1 MEPVGIDAV
10 EVWTGKLKLDLP
22 ETFAPAKDEDPDK
35 YRKGIGLV
43 ASSFPDLYEDIVT
56 MGANAA
62 KRLMERKGLTPEDI
76 GRIDVATESAF
87 DNSKPVSTYIAGCLE
102 QYFDGDF
109 RHANKKFD
117 TLLGDAD
124 FFGSDSFTIADIIAT
139 HCIFWATDFHEIS
152 KKAQAYLARQKARPG
167 WAASQKNR

>member
-22 ETFAPAKDEDPDK
+22 DTFAPQKGEDPDK

-43 ASSFPDLYEDIVT
+43 GSSFPDLHEDIVT

-62 KRLMERKGLTPEDI
+62 KRLMDRKGLTPEDI

-87 DNSKPVSTYIAGCLE
+87 DNSKPVSTYVAGVSNSISTASSATPT
-102 QYFDGDF
+102 
-109 RHANKKFD
+109 RANESLPASPAPNRSM
-117 TLLGDAD
+117 THTT
-124 FFGSDSFTIADIIAT
+124 GSVPVAT
-139 HCIFWATDFHEIS
+139 AGGPP
-152 KKAQAYLARQKARPG
+152 L
-167 WAASQKNR
+167 